1 MELREY
7 LQIIRK
13 RIWIVVAL
21 TLVAAIISSIV
32 SFFVLEPIY
41 QSNTTLYVGKKTDG
55 QEAMVYN
62 DLLLNNQLVKDY
74 RELVKS
80 RLIARTVIDE
90 LQLHDMTAGQLAGK
104 LSVNLKNDTRL
115 IEITAQDTDP
125 ELAMVIANKVAEVF
139 KQKVVELMDVE
150 NVQVID
156 RAEVP
161 ISPVKPKKELNIAIA
176 TFIGLM
182 TGLGIIF
189 LIEYLDNTI
198 KTPEDIEKHLGLPV
212 IGTIPV
218 FPE

>member
-13 RIWIVVAL
+13 RMWIVVSL
-21 TLVAAIISSIV
+21 TLVSAIASAIIS
-32 SFFVLEPIY
+32 FFLLEPIY
-41 QSNTTLYVGKKTDG
+41 QSNTTLYVGKKADS
-55 QEAMVYN
+55 QESLAYN
-62 DLLLNNQLVKDY
+62 DLLLSNQLVKDY

-80 RLIARTVIDE
+80 RLVARTVIEE
-90 LQLHDMTAGQLAGK
+90 LKLQGMTAGQLAAK

-115 IEITAQDTDP
+115 IEITAQDPDP
-125 ELAMVIANKVAEVF
+125 QLAALIANKVAEVF
-139 KQKVVELMDVE
+139 KEKVVELMDVE

-156 RAEVP
+156 KAEVP
-161 ISPVKPKKELNIAIA
+161 VSPTKPNKKLNIAVA
-176 TFIGLM
+176 AFVGLM
-182 TGLGIIF
+182 AGLGIIF

-198 KTPEDIEKHLGLPV
+198 KTPEDVQKHLDLPV